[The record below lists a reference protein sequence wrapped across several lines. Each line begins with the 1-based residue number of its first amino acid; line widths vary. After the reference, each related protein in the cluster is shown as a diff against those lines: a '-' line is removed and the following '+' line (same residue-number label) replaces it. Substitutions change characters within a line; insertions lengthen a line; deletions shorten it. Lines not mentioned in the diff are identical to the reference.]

1 MNLHAPRANLFD
13 DNGRLIIAHFG
24 GPTWQATDGSTV
36 VGKAEASST
45 VDASAVP
52 WLRLA
57 ATSTAAGPRRLPALA
72 DHVHPTDR
80 NHRSPCSGRRGMQR
94 RKSRHRDRDPLHR
107 ADYYFWQQTNA

>member
-24 GPTWQATDGSTV
+24 GSTWQATDGSTV

-80 NHRSPCSGRRGMQR
+80 NHRWLAPAAAECNAARAGTVTEI
-94 RKSRHRDRDPLHR
+94 PYT

>member
-24 GPTWQATDGSTV
+24 GPTWQAIDGSVV

-57 ATSTAAGPRRLPALA
+57 ATSTAAGRAGSQLSQTTYIQRIATTGGLAPPAA
-72 DHVHPTDR
+72 EC
-80 NHRSPCSGRRGMQR
+80 NAGRAGTVTEV
-94 RKSRHRDRDPLHR
+94 PYT

>member
-36 VGKAEASST
+36 VGRAEASST

-72 DHVHPTDR
+72 DHVHPTDQPPVALLR
-80 NHRSPCSGRRGMQR
+80 PP
-94 RKSRHRDRDPLHR
+94 RDATPQEQ
-107 ADYYFWQQTNA
+107 AP